1 MTTACITWKG
11 NTNSK
16 HKWTSPTTG
25 LSSPR
30 GGQLPRPQ
38 CYLSQTLVE
47 VLSAVLACIKHP
59 RRHGVSMSVSPSRA
73 SSTEARR
80 KQEPQLP
87 VELSLSP
94 PQILP
99 SGGYVRVLRILTH
112 LKQSLVL
119 AFSLCIVLSKTRRS
133 DAGSSSWRNQPRHWS
148 LKEKHSCQVILRYL
162 EFFQHLSLHL
172 PPSPK
177 RFC

>member
-1 MTTACITWKG
+1 MLSKSDTCRSSQCSPGLHKTSTKTWSEYECQSIPCIF
-11 NTNSK
+11 
-16 HKWTSPTTG
+16 HI
-25 LSSPR
+25 
-30 GGQLPRPQ
+30 
-38 CYLSQTLVE
+38 SQ
-47 VLSAVLACIKHP
+47 K
-59 RRHGVSMSVSPSRA
+59 
-73 SSTEARR
+73 EARATAACGA
-80 KQEPQLP
+80 QPQ
-87 VELSLSP
+87 SS
-94 PQILP
+94 QILP

-172 PPSPK
+172 PPPPK